1 MVKKPIWFNAIR
13 TKIQKNQYKDV
24 NQAYADFVSFSRSLA
39 FVAFLPSLTSLSFP
53 SCPFNSNSSSPT
65 LE

>member
-13 TKIQKNQYKDV
+13 NKIQKNQYKDV
-24 NQAYADFVSFSRSLA
+24 NQAHADFVSFARSLPT
-39 FVAFLPSLTSLSFP
+39 VGRLRPSLTSSSLL
-53 SCPFNSNSSSPT
+53 FNSNSSSPT